1 MRFPT
6 VKTVALEYPI
16 ISQWGVPELNQMAL
30 NEVLLCVMY
39 ALDNLLAPNDSL
51 GGWGGGGGTYVKG
64 VDSVSH
70 R

>member
-1 MRFPT
+1 
-6 VKTVALEYPI
+6 
-16 ISQWGVPELNQMAL
+16 MAL
-30 NEVLLCVMY
+30 NEVLLCVMF